1 MTTSPT
7 PGIPLAAFLR
17 RLIWLCVLPLVLLA
31 AYLATDSVLTAQIE
45 QDQKATNLAKNFAGT
60 IDHRLS
66 ARIGALQMLAVSPLA
81 DTPTQWKNFYQ
92 EAQGF
97 RQSFGSH
104 VIFANLDM
112 RMLFNTRVPFGSP
125 LPVLPTPKGK
135 AAAPTA
141 IKTGL
146 PAVGDIFPGP
156 IAKEPLVA
164 IAVPAQREGKTAF
177 LLLTAFE
184 TRQFQDLL
192 DQMVLPA
199 GWALTVLDSNS
210 EVIARRAPPGLV
222 LGDEIDGSAG
232 RFVVKSTVSSWTVL
246 VEIPR
251 DTYRAPLVAA
261 AAALAIALLVATLSS
276 VFGGMLASRR
286 LGKQVASLG
295 EYSASA
301 AVAPDIIEIAAVRRM
316 LDEAAKRR
324 TTAEEALRQLAEQLD
339 VRVKDRTTDLAAAN
353 AALIVREAEIRALLD
368 NQVDCVIH
376 IDSGGLVRSANPA
389 VKRILGYDPAELV
402 GHNVSMLMPEPHHSE
417 HDAYLANYLRT
428 GIAKII
434 GIGREVEG
442 LHKDGRLIPLELA
455 VSVFVVHGERL
466 FIGTL
471 RDIRER
477 KRFIAELTQARAD
490 AEQASRAKSDFL
502 AAMSHEIR
510 TPMNGV
516 IGMIDVLHQTSL
528 KGYQVEMVDLVRDS
542 AFSLLAIIEDI
553 LDFSKIEAG
562 KLEIERTPTQIADV
576 VEKVC
581 GMLARLAEKKG
592 VELTLFTDP
601 TIPAEVLGDGMRLRQ
616 VLVNL
621 TNNAIKFSGGGE
633 RAGRVSVR
641 AVLVKSEPEQVV
653 VEFRVADN
661 GIGMDEETQS
671 RLFKSFTQADVSTT
685 RRFGGTG
692 LGLTISRRLAELMD
706 GDIAVQSAPG
716 KGSIFTVRLPF
727 VPVPAQAT
735 RTDADPLPD
744 LSGLSCLVLG
754 DAESLGDDLA
764 VYLEYS
770 GAMVERAHS
779 LGAARERIGTLP
791 PGLWLLVMDTGH
803 DEPPLEELRAACGVR
818 PDLDPHFV
826 LVGHGYRQTGMEPRF
841 VVIRRGRRRH
851 GRAEA
856 VDLVTMDGDVMY
868 RKFFLRAVAIA
879 AGRAQEEEDQPRPSA
894 KTEMALVPP
903 SREAALRQG
912 RLILVAEDNETNQK
926 VILQQLRLLGYAADV
941 VDNGSEALERWRRG
955 VYALLLTDLHMP
967 KMDGYQ
973 LTTAIRAEEQSPA
986 HTPIV
991 ALTANALKDEATRC
1005 FDIGMNAYL
1014 SKPVR
1019 LADLQGMLE
1028 KWLPAVTESNIDLHP
1043 PVPVDVSVLKALVG
1057 DDPKV
1062 IREFLDDFRTS
1073 AADAASE
1080 LKRACESGTAAQAGA
1095 VAHKLKSSARAVGA
1109 LALGELCAE
1118 IEAAWKRGGNAVPE
1132 GLLIRFEAE
1141 LALVEDYLAALPP
1154 K

>member
-1 MTTSPT
+1 MTASHT

-17 RLIWLCVLPLVLLA
+17 RLIWFCVLPLVLLA

-45 QDQKATNLAKNFAGT
+45 QDQKATNLAKSFAGA

-81 DTPTQWKNFYQ
+81 DTPTQWKDFYQ

-97 RQSFGSH
+97 RHSFGSH
-104 VIFANLDM
+104 VIFASLDM

-125 LPVLPTPKGK
+125 LPILPTPKGK

-184 TRQFQDLL
+184 TRQLQDLL

-210 EVIARRAPPGLV
+210 EAIARRAPPGLR
-222 LGDEIDGSAG
+222 LGDEIDSSAG
-232 RFVVKSTVSSWTVL
+232 RFVVNSTVSSWTVL

-316 LDEAAKRR
+316 LDEAAERR

-339 VRVKDRTTDLAAAN
+339 VRVKDRTKDLAAAN
-353 AALIVREAEIRALLD
+353 AILTEREAEIRALLD

-389 VKRILGYDPAELV
+389 VKRILGYDPAELI
-402 GHNVSMLMPEPHHSE
+402 GHNVSMLMPEPHRSG

-428 GIAKII
+428 GVAKII

-471 RDIRER
+471 RDIREH

-490 AEQASRAKSDFL
+490 AEQGNRAKSDFL

-528 KGYQVEMVDLVRDS
+528 EGYQVEMVDLVRDS

-735 RTDADPLPD
+735 RTEADPLPD

-779 LGAARERIGTLP
+779 LGAARERIGTLS
-791 PGLWLLVMDTGH
+791 GLWLLVMDTGRN
-803 DEPPLEELRAACGVR
+803 EPPLQELRAACGVR

-826 LVGHGYRQTGMEPRF
+826 LVEHGYRQTGMEPRF

-879 AGRAQEEEDQPRPSA
+879 AGRAKEEEDQPRPSG

-1005 FDIGMNAYL
+1005 VDIGMNAYL

-1019 LADLQGMLE
+1019 LTGLRGMLD
-1028 KWLPAVTESNIDLHP
+1028 KWLPIGSGSGVDRS
-1043 PVPVDVSVLKALVG
+1043 VPRPLDIGALEAQVG

-1062 IREFLDDFRTS
+1062 IREFLDMFRVS
-1073 AADAASE
+1073 AANAAAE
-1080 LKRACESGTAAQAGA
+1080 LTRACAAGLAAEAGA
-1095 VAHKLKSSARAVGA
+1095 AAHKLKSSARVVGA
-1109 LALGELCAE
+1109 LALGDICAE
-1118 IEAAWKRGGNAVPE
+1118 IETLARISPDPLPVSLVA
-1132 GLLIRFEAE
+1132 RFEAE